1 MSFGKMNQFIDII
14 STAPQKDAEGFVT
27 QTDNVLASVR
37 AYVEQ
42 RHGSEG
48 WANRAAFTTATA
60 LFRFRR
66 IPNVV
71 VDATLSII
79 WKGTRYRITSADDV
93 RNRGMYTEAL
103 AELVSGS
110 MR

>member
-1 MSFGKMNQFIDII
+1 MNQFIDIV
-14 STAPQKDAEGFVT
+14 SAKPLEKDAEGFVT
-27 QTDNVLASVR
+27 EGETVIASIR

-60 LFRFRR
+60 LFRFRKV
-66 IPNVV
+66 PDVV

-79 WKGTRYRITSADDV
+79 WNGTRYRITSADDV

-103 AELVSGS
+103 AELVQGS